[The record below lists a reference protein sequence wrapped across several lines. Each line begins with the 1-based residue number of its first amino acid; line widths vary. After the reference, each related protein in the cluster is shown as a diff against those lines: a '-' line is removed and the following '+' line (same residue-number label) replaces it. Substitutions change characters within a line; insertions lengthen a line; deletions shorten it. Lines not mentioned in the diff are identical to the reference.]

1 MLLLVFI
8 LVVKGN
14 EAYNM
19 FEGDLV
25 IQFLSNIYLLSNNDD
40 LKIMN
45 VCLLVKCFSYL
56 LKSNALVILFIVNF
70 IFYKPFFNYI

>member
-1 MLLLVFI
+1 MLLLVLI

-25 IQFLSNIYLLSNNDD
+25 IQFLSNIYFRKTMSLQLWMSA
-40 LKIMN
+40 
-45 VCLLVKCFSYL
+45 Y
-56 LKSNALVILFIVNF
+56 
-70 IFYKPFFNYI
+70 

>member
-45 VCLLVKCFSYL
+45 VCFLVKCFSY
-56 LKSNALVILFIVNF
+56 
-70 IFYKPFFNYI
+70 